1 MTYSANGLIQAL
13 DFNGLVGPSATTS
26 TTANAVNT
34 IWGTGSRE
42 WGYGQT
48 VIPNISANSIV
59 QSENWASLINTI
71 NSIATHQGTT
81 FTTAL
86 TPPVDN
92 EKITYLASLK
102 NNLNKVYDRRNNAAA
117 QGLTQSTSTRFTT
130 SAWHNSIT
138 FKFTV
143 TFSTGDK
150 ARYFF
155 NSGGQIAINFT
166 HAATGGINTIFN
178 SLCADCGTI
187 ILSAMTGTQQAT
199 IAGTTYTGTTRVGGT
214 GDATNLNTTLG
225 YYSLTAND
233 QLLFRKNPNKAG
245 ISPSFLEY
253 VASTISV
260 YAKISGSQGQNG
272 DVGSTITI
280 TAVWEQSPNTEN
292 VSPGNNTGP
301 VNNST
306 TTVSVRYPKS
316 TVSGGVLTNTWG
328 TATVDGSVI
337 GN

>member
-1 MTYSANGLIQAL
+1 MTYSSGGLIQAL
-13 DFNGLVGPSATTS
+13 DFNNLVGPSTTAS

-34 IWGTGSRE
+34 IWAIGSRE

-48 VIPNISANSIV
+48 VISNVNANATV

-86 TPPVDN
+86 TPPADN
-92 EKITYLASLK
+92 DKITYLASLK
-102 NNLNKVYDRRNNAAA
+102 NNINKIYDRRNNAAA
-117 QGLTQSTSTRFTT
+117 QGLTQSTSTRFTS

-138 FKFTV
+138 FKFTI

-155 NSGGQIAINFT
+155 NSGGQLAINFT

-178 SLCADCGTI
+178 NLCADCGTI
-187 ILSAMTGTQQAT
+187 VLSAMSGTQQAT
-199 IAGTTYTGTTRVGGT
+199 IAGTTYNGTTRVGGT
-214 GDATNLNTTLG
+214 GDVTTLNTTLG
-225 YYSLTAND
+225 YYSLTAED
-233 QLLFRKNPNKAG
+233 KLLFRKNPNKAG
-245 ISPSFLEY
+245 IAPSFLEY

-260 YAKISGSQGQNG
+260 YAKVSGAQGQHG
-272 DVGSTITI
+272 DAGSIITL

-292 VSPGNNTGP
+292 VAPGNDTGP

-306 TTVSVRYPKS
+306 TTVAVRYPKS
-316 TVSGGVLTNTWG
+316 TTSGGVLTNTWG
-328 TATVDGSVI
+328 VATVTGSVA